1 MAGMHEGCG
10 GEFVP
15 SYYGGLRCTKCGSR
29 RGAAGRRKPRRAG
42 RPRSSGRSR
51 RPVAIAVA
59 LAVMSL
65 GAAWYLGLVPAEVED
80 AILNMI
86 DRTGE
91 AIPADVENA
100 IQDAIDRTGE
110 AIPADVE
117 DSVLNAIDSIEE
129 EVLGGTADVP
139 ETVPDVPAANPAAEA
154 PASPLDRTIYPDGT
168 THGSKHAAQEDVA
181 PIPSGPA
188 DGAGPVSLPPKNER
202 TEDLIYVMT
211 NQYREAAG
219 LPPLDRVSKI
229 DQIARSHSQD
239 MAERNYFEH
248 ETPEGLDPTDRGNA
262 AGYGC
267 RKDYGS
273 YYTFG
278 LGENIFWHSGGWY
291 GAERLAEEIMEGW
304 MDSPGHRQNIMDP
317 NYDRIGVGVAISG
330 SVVYATQN
338 FC

>member
-10 GEFVP
+10 GRFVA
-15 SYYGGLRCTKCGSR
+15 SYYGGLRCAKCGSR
-29 RGAAGRRKPRRAG
+29 RRAAGRRKPRRAE
-42 RPRSSGRSR
+42 RPRSPGRSR
-51 RPVAIAVA
+51 RPAAIALV
-59 LAVMSL
+59 LAAVSL
-65 GAAWYLGLVPAEVED
+65 GAAWYLGLVPADVEN
-80 AILNMI
+80 AILNAI
-86 DRTGE
+86 GRAEE
-91 AIPADVENA
+91 AIPADVG
-100 IQDAIDRTGE
+100 DG
-110 AIPADVE
+110 
-117 DSVLNAIDSIEE
+117 VLNAIDSIEE

-168 THGSKHAAQEDVA
+168 THGSKHAAQEDAA

-188 DGAGPVSLPPKNER
+188 DGAGSVSLPPKTER

-211 NQYREAAG
+211 NQYREAVG
-219 LPPLDRVSKI
+219 LQPLDRVSKI

-317 NYDRIGVGVAISG
+317 DYDRIGVGVAISG